1 MTQDQ
6 ELLKKVKITTFEVSG
21 LISFVFFFCALMYFF
36 PLSIREE
43 YCGSAFKGEDVIEMA
58 GYVQFEC

>member
-21 LISFVFFFCALMYFF
+21 LISFSF
-36 PLSIREE
+36 REE
-43 YCGSAFKGEDVIEMA
+43 YCGSALKGEDVIEMA